1 MNPTPYEDLKHSQ
14 FNSNQTFSREDT
26 RLGKRSISAKALL
39 EDISTGLSDA
49 ELMDRHEL
57 SHAQLQ
63 KILAQLLKA
72 GYIGREVL
80 DGRRQAETKSSSV
93 EFEGTDVPVMATE
106 SRSAQPPRPVQSR
119 SHSPVLMDDESR
131 HSGTA
136 KSSSSSLPY
145 SREQAAR
152 FRRNGLILILASFG
166 FMTMMIILSKLREGV
181 EGGVFPND
189 GEGLALNSIAA
200 LGWLVTAI
208 WGCFWRLRG
217 PGASW
222 RPFLALIFLWWRP
235 CPTDMS
241 HSLFQE
247 FCG

>member
-1 MNPTPYEDLKHSQ
+1 
-14 FNSNQTFSREDT
+14 
-26 RLGKRSISAKALL
+26 LL
-39 EDISTGLSDA
+39 EDISKGLSDA

-63 KILAQLLKA
+63 KVFSQLLKA
-72 GYIGREVL
+72 GYVAQEVL
-80 DGRRQAETKSSSV
+80 NGRRQAETKSSSV
-93 EFEGTDVPVMATE
+93 EFEGTGAPVKATE
-106 SRSAQPPRPVQSR
+106 SRSAQPPRPVPSE

-131 HSGTA
+131 HPGTA

-189 GEGLALNSIAA
+189 GEGLALNSIAT

-217 PGASW
+217 LGQSGAWGIVAPLPGIN
-222 RPFLALIFLWWRP
+222 LLVVEALPNRYEPQSFPRVLRVA
-235 CPTDMS
+235 
-241 HSLFQE
+241 LVLGVLGA
-247 FCG
+247 CGIAWTIISRLL